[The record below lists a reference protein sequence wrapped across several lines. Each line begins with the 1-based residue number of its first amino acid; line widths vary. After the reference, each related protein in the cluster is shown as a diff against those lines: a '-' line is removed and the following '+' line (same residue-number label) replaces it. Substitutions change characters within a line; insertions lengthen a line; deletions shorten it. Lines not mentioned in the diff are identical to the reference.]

1 MAFQLNE
8 LNQGI
13 AYWRRRPN
21 WPQDFHNDF
30 YRCIGTEIQNYGLF
44 NQQWWDAFLPRL
56 RQWRA
61 TRPKSSAYLTARV
74 KDCFNALNNSW
85 NQNIVPVIG
94 QDIEAVEWQ
103 NIAPFVRLVAEI
115 KNVESPVFSSKLCH
129 FLAPHIFPVVDNA
142 AVGNHFDSYE
152 TYFNA
157 VRTEWCET
165 DNYTKGKLTD
175 LITNKIGY
183 KMLPNYPVKCKVIE
197 LCLIGR
203 NQNNG

>member
-1 MAFQLNE
+1 MAFQPNE

-13 AYWRRRPN
+13 AYWRRTN
-21 WPQDFHNDF
+21 WPQDFHNAF
-30 YRCIGTEIQNYGLF
+30 YQHIAKIRADGLF
-44 NQQWWDAFLPRL
+44 NQQWWDAFLPIL

-61 TRPKSSAYLTARV
+61 HRPRSSAYLTARAQNRF
-74 KDCFNALNNSW
+74 DSLNNSW

-94 QDIEAVEWQ
+94 QDIEAIEWLS
-103 NIAPFVRLVAEI
+103 IAPFVRLVAEI
-115 KNVESPVFSSKLCH
+115 KNVRSPVFSSKLCH

-142 AVGNHFDSYE
+142 AMGNPFDSYE

-157 VRTEWCET
+157 GRQEWCET
-165 DNYTKGKLTD
+165 DNDTKGILTD
-175 LITNKIGY
+175 LITNEIGPN
-183 KMLPNYPVKCKVIE
+183 MVLNYPVKCKVIE